1 MSKLVSLALGLLF
14 ASVVPRIC
22 LAAETKPGPLVLVR
36 INETFYQ
43 ATAALV
49 VEVLTGLGHP
59 VTVVD
64 GSHTSAYQAVKEGSA
79 DLCVGFWLPTGHEK
93 AWSQVKD
100 SVVELSTIYE
110 GARFYWAVP
119 SYIPESEVSSI
130 EDLTKPS
137 VSARM
142 LKTIRGLSLDASITS
157 ESMDA
162 IGIYDLGRAG
172 YQVIPGEFGP
182 WKAALNS
189 AIANKDWIVEPLWEP
204 YYFNRIYSLRPLK
217 DPQNVFKGRN
227 RVILAAHDG
236 VREKLPQRTID
247 ALKRMRVRL
256 EDITDMDVDINVKSV
271 TPEAAAR
278 NWINRHPDQF
288 KEWLGKGQ

>member
-1 MSKLVSLALGLLF
+1 MSKILSFALALLCSSFL
-14 ASVVPRIC
+14 AQISS
-22 LAAETKPGPLVLVR
+22 AAEIKPVPLVLTR

-49 VEVLTGLGHP
+49 VEVLTRTGHS
-59 VTVVD
+59 VKVVD
-64 GSHTSAYQAVKEGSA
+64 GSHTSAYQAIKEGTA

-137 VSARM
+137 VSAKM
-142 LKTIRGLSLDASITS
+142 IKTIRGLSLDASITT
-157 ESMDA
+157 ESINA
-162 IGIYDLGRAG
+162 IGAYDLKSAG
-172 YQVIPGEFGP
+172 YHVIPGEFEP
-182 WKAALNS
+182 WKEALNS
-189 AIANKDWIVEPLWEP
+189 AIKHKAWLVEPLWEP

-217 DPQNVFKGRN
+217 DPKNVFKGRN
-227 RVILAAHDG
+227 RVVLAAHNG
-236 VREKLPQRTID
+236 VREKLPKKTID
-247 ALKRMRVRL
+247 ALSRMRVRL
-256 EDITDMDVDINVKSV
+256 EDITDMDVDINVNSV
-271 TPEAAAR
+271 TPEIAAR
-278 NWINRHPDQF
+278 NWINSHPDQF
-288 KEWLGKGQ
+288 KEWLGN

>member
-1 MSKLVSLALGLLF
+1 MSKVLSFALGLLF
-14 ASVVPRIC
+14 ASVVPQIC
-22 LAAETKPGPLVLVR
+22 SAAEMKPGPLVLTR

-49 VEVLTGLGHP
+49 VEVLTGVGHS

-64 GSHTSAYQAVKEGSA
+64 GSHTSAYKAVKEGTA
-79 DLCVGFWLPTGHEK
+79 DLCVGFWLPTGHEN
-93 AWSQVKD
+93 AWNQVKG

-119 SYIPESEVSSI
+119 SYVPESEVSSI
-130 EDLTKPS
+130 EDLSKPS

-142 LKTIRGLSLDASITS
+142 IKTIRGLSLDASITT

-162 IGIYDLGRAG
+162 IGTYDLKSAG

-182 WKAALNS
+182 WKDALKS
-189 AIANKDWIVEPLWEP
+189 AIENKDWIVEPLWEP

-217 DPQNVFKGRN
+217 DPKNVFKGTN
-227 RVILAAHDG
+227 RVILAAHNG
-236 VREKLPQRTID
+236 VREKLPRRTID
-247 ALKRMRVRL
+247 ALNRMRVRL
-256 EDITDMDVDINVKSV
+256 EDITDMDVDINVNSV
-271 TPEAAAR
+271 TPEVAAR
-278 NWINRHPDQF
+278 NWITKHPDQF
-288 KEWLGKGQ
+288 KRWLAN

>member
-1 MSKLVSLALGLLF
+1 MSPLMPFAFGLLF
-14 ASVVPRIC
+14 ASVGPQIC
-22 LAAETKPGPLVLVR
+22 SAAEMKPRPLVLTR

-49 VEVLTGLGHP
+49 VEVLTGVGHS

-64 GSHTSAYQAVKEGSA
+64 GSHTSAYKAVKEGTA

-93 AWSQVKD
+93 AWNQVKG

-119 SYIPESEVSSI
+119 SYIPASEVSSI

-142 LKTIRGLSLDASITS
+142 IKTIRGLSLDASITT

-162 IGIYDLGRAG
+162 IGTYDLRSAG
-172 YQVIPGEFGP
+172 YQVIPGEFDT
-182 WKAALNS
+182 WKDAMNS
-189 AIANKDWIVEPLWEP
+189 AIKNKDWVVEPLWEP

-217 DPQNVFKGRN
+217 DPKNVFKGRN
-227 RVILAAHDG
+227 RVILAAHNG
-236 VREKLPQRTID
+236 VREKLPKKTLD
-247 ALKRMRVRL
+247 ALSRMRVRVG
-256 EDITDMDVDINVKSV
+256 DITDMDVDINVNSV
-271 TPEAAAR
+271 SPEIAAR
-278 NWINRHPDQF
+278 HWIDKHPDQF
-288 KEWLGKGQ
+288 EGWIGN

>member
-1 MSKLVSLALGLLF
+1 MSKITSFALGLLF
-14 ASVVPRIC
+14 ASCVPQISS
-22 LAAETKPGPLVLVR
+22 AAEMKPGPLVLTR

-49 VEVLTGLGHP
+49 VEVLTGMGHS

-64 GSHTSAYQAVKEGSA
+64 GSHTSAYKAIKEGTA

-130 EDLTKPS
+130 EDLRKPS
-137 VSARM
+137 VSGRM
-142 LKTIRGLSLDASITS
+142 IKTIRGLSLDASITT
-157 ESMDA
+157 ESIDA
-162 IGIYDLGRAG
+162 IGTYDLRSAG

-182 WKAALNS
+182 WKEALNG
-189 AIANKDWIVEPLWEP
+189 AIRKKAWIVEPLWEP

-217 DPQNVFKGRN
+217 DPKNVFKGSN
-227 RVILAAHDG
+227 RVILAAHNG
-236 VREKLPQRTID
+236 VREKLPKKTID
-247 ALKRMRVRL
+247 ALNRMRVRL
-256 EDITDMDVDINVKSV
+256 EDITDMDLDINVNSV
-271 TPEAAAR
+271 TPEVAAR
-278 NWINRHPDQF
+278 HWIDNHPDQF
-288 KEWLGKGQ
+288 KEWLGS